1 MQYILACLIGNY
13 RRTRLHDLA
22 DNHEWVKQTTN
33 LLLFGAS
40 EPFKLIV
47 ALLSIRLKKVVEANL
62 PCIVAVIDETIIGYP
77 YATKWKER
85 SAYCFSV
92 ESTIYLSN
100 EFQRKGLGTV
110 LYTSLLNKLKT
121 LGINSVIGGVT
132 LQNPAS
138 VGLHEKL
145 GMEKVA
151 HFSKVGFKFDQW
163 LDVGY
168 WQLSLNA

>member
-1 MQYILACLIGNY
+1 M
-13 RRTRLHDLA
+13 
-22 DNHEWVKQTTN
+22 
-33 LLLFGAS
+33 
-40 EPFKLIV
+40 
-47 ALLSIRLKKVVEANL
+47 
-62 PCIVAVIDETIIGYP
+62 PCIVAVIDETIIGYA

-85 SAYCFSV
+85 SAYRFSV

-100 EFQRKGLGTV
+100 EFQGKGLGTV
-110 LYTSLLNKLKT
+110 LYASLLNKLKI

-132 LQNPAS
+132 LPNPAS

-151 HFSKVGFKFDQW
+151 HFSKVGFKFNQW

>member
-1 MQYILACLIGNY
+1 MIIRDAVLDDSSRIAEIYNFYVVNTC
-13 RRTRLHDLA
+13 
-22 DNHEWVKQTTN
+22 TT
-33 LLLFGAS
+33 FEEGYVS
-40 EPFKLIV
+40 DEDM
-47 ALLSIRLKKVVEANL
+47 SIRLKKVVEANL
-62 PCIVAVIDETIIGYP
+62 PWIVAVIDETIIGYA

-85 SAYCFSV
+85 SAYRFSV

-100 EFQRKGLGTV
+100 EFQGKGLGTV

-132 LQNPAS
+132 LPNPAS

-151 HFSKVGFKFDQW
+151 HFSKVGFKFNQW